1 MPPWFVQVS
10 SAYRKESKLNSS
22 RWIQLATIGI
32 DITPRVRTFF
42 LEDGVNPMK
51 LKYTL
56 IKEV

>member
-1 MPPWFVQVS
+1 MPPWLAQIS
-10 SAYRKESKLNSS
+10 SAQRKESKLNSS

-32 DITPRVRTFF
+32 DNTPRVRTLF